1 MGGEIPPNKR
11 LIMNKKYLLSLIL
24 LTNYNVVSAEYI
36 IDGGI
41 RGATVMQGYIV
52 SAPCSIETN
61 SQYQYIDYDSISTHS
76 IEYSEIK
83 KESRKSFTI
92 RLNNCIS
99 EYGQENRKGI
109 KIQFYAPQDTYA
121 DAIKLSGPKPGVLLY
136 IYDVNHNLLSPN
148 KSYSISNSSIYF
160 DSKTKTSYLKYET
173 EINTFNKEIEPG
185 DYFVTIE
192 FNISYD

>member
-1 MGGEIPPNKR
+1 
-11 LIMNKKYLLSLIL
+11 MNKKYLLSLIL

-99 EYGQENRKGI
+99 EYDQENRKGI